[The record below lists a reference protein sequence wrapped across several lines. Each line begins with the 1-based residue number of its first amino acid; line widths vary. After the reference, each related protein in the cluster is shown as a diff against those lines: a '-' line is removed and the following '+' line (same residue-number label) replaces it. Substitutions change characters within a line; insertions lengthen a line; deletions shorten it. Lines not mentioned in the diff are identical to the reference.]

1 MMVKSL
7 YGIGLTLLLLFAWT
21 CPASS
26 EPYSPSCG
34 LAVEK
39 VIKARKNLSVYQ
51 RTVQSAR
58 SRERLAY
65 ADLAVCAR
73 GGIFSVSRAVA
84 CNQASWKAP
93 ARTKELIEAEED
105 YRQAKH
111 EFEKSFEYAENS
123 CLLSP

>member
-1 MMVKSL
+1 MVKSL